1 MRRFA
6 SVNRSVAGSV
16 VAAGLGLAGL
26 GVGLGLGGCQSTQL
40 DEIRADVSPMETT
53 EIDRWDDMKN
63 QMTVTNDTNVRL
75 FWSDMGRL
83 LLLDRPSRLTPA
95 PMR

>member
-1 MRRFA
+1 
-6 SVNRSVAGSV
+6 
-16 VAAGLGLAGL
+16 
-26 GVGLGLGGCQSTQL
+26 
-40 DEIRADVSPMETT
+40 METT